1 MADKHSNEYQWTTKG
16 DDGKDLN
23 IIEACRE
30 AASKFMEAGDVVA
43 TAYQTATAGLD
54 LIAEAQ
60 NSPKPYTGDDEANDD
75 GQMDEWA
82 KMAEHSLETVSKSL
96 IRLMGTS
103 LQLSIAGKQ
112 FRRVIDEIEL
122 QKVIDEIED
131 AQTTAQTKG
140 EI

>member
-30 AASKFMEAGDVVA
+30 AASKFMEAGDVAA
-43 TAYQTATAGLD
+43 TAYQTAIAGLD

-82 KMAEHSLETVSKSL
+82 KRAERSLETISKSL
-96 IRLMGTS
+96 ISLMGTS
-103 LQLSIAGKQ
+103 LQLFTAGKQ
-112 FRRVIDEIEL
+112 F
-122 QKVIDEIED
+122 QKVIDDIED